1 MYTWYEPFANSLNKL
16 NYYIKFIAGKMKKI
30 LIIALLL
37 ISCRGSETNK
47 VETEYKQVYYDC
59 YHLSQDIFKKISR
72 IDYRGLKVEDMC
84 DEDTSFLDKEQ
95 DEICIKA
102 CRDAFNHYK

>member
-1 MYTWYEPFANSLNKL
+1 M
-16 NYYIKFIAGKMKKI
+16 
-30 LIIALLL
+30 
-37 ISCRGSETNK
+37 
-47 VETEYKQVYYDC
+47 
-59 YHLSQDIFKKISR
+59 FKKISR
-72 IDYRGLKVEDMC
+72 IDYRHLKVEDMC

>member
-1 MYTWYEPFANSLNKL
+1 
-16 NYYIKFIAGKMKKI
+16 MKYLLI
-30 LIIALLL
+30 LTLLL
-37 ISCRGSETNK
+37 FSCNSNIENTQ
-47 VETEYKQVYYDC
+47 ETEYKQVYYDC
-59 YHLSQDIFKKISR
+59 YHLSQEIFKKISR

-95 DEICIKA
+95 DEICLKA